1 MQPRHIAIAGMAYG
15 DEGKGT
21 MVDFLAR
28 FREAKLVV
36 RFNGG
41 QNAGHNVVTPE
52 GLHHCAS
59 QWGAG
64 VRQEVGRPSGTR
76 TRTSEDNGF

>member
-28 FREAKLVV
+28 SRDA
-36 RFNGG
+36 NGP
-41 QNAGHNVVTPE
+41 T
-52 GLHHCAS
+52 
-59 QWGAG
+59 WKDIIAG
-64 VRQEVGRPSGTR
+64 VGIPEFDVEKLIAGV
-76 TRTSEDNGF
+76 

>member
-28 FREAKLVV
+28 SRDA
-36 RFNGG
+36 NGP
-41 QNAGHNVVTPE
+41 T
-52 GLHHCAS
+52 
-59 QWGAG
+59 WKDKIAG
-64 VRQEVGRPSGTR
+64 VGIPEFDV
-76 TRTSEDNGF
+76 